1 MINDFE
7 GLRHTVS
14 ERRRYFWREKQM
26 SMDYSRPTMVA
37 RRKGNKN
44 IVRENHIIY
53 QNFKYCLTNSH
64 THICMEYT
72 KNKFRLGL

>member
-26 SMDYSRPTMVA
+26 TMDYSRATMEA
-37 RRKGNKN
+37 RRKGIKN
-44 IVRENHIIY
+44 TVRENRIIY
-53 QNFKYCLTNSH
+53 LS
-64 THICMEYT
+64 
-72 KNKFRLGL
+72 KF